1 MICRCDRLGGYD
13 RESTKGN
20 RDGVGPNCDRPVPPI

>member
-1 MICRCDRLGGYD
+1 MICRCD

-20 RDGVGPNCDRPVPPI
+20 RDGVGPNCDRPISTGELCEH